1 MVWMTILQAALKKVA
16 APLLLMLGEK
26 IIGNIGASPS
36 LKTADKA
43 VDVEQLSN
51 ALSELRSFVS
61 DQSKP
66 IFQEV
71 NQSIIDYVEDSLLT
85 IDDKSDLLKKY
96 QISTK
101 LTMERLRRIQKGLDE
116 FRESRLYRQISLDNP
131 RCRSIL
137 MLPAGEKKQADMA
150 KFSQSVIMEILEEQ
164 AKNLQ
169 GELEGLYSD
178 MEKQI
183 LHSVKNLEATTREYQ
198 NLVAS
203 IDAKDEN
210 RQEELLGNAMAKVTA
225 ASIVADFTAKGSV

>member
-1 MVWMTILQAALKKVA
+1 MAWLTILQAALKKIA

-71 NQSIIDYVEDSLLT
+71 NQSIIDYVEDTLLT

-116 FRESRLYRQISLDNP
+116 FRESKLYRHISLDDS

-150 KFSQSVIMEILEEQ
+150 NFSQSVIMEILEEQ

-210 RQEELLGNAMAKVTA
+210 RQEELLGNAMTKVTA
-225 ASIVADFTAKGSV
+225 ASIVADFTAKGSA